1 MKITLANLA
10 EATEQQIFDQVAA
23 HLLKQGVRSVDTSAQ
38 CLYRGPNGLMCAA
51 GCLIADEE
59 YKPRFDELG
68 SWGMLIENGHVTAK
82 HEYFIMQLQ
91 RLHDN
96 KRPSQS
102 YHELLVQF
110 TKDHRLDGSVLNQEA
125 AQ

>member
-10 EATEQQIFDQVAA
+10 EATEQQIFDQVAV
-23 HLLKQGVRSVDTSAQ
+23 HLLKQGVRSVDTSAR
-38 CLYRGPNGLMCAA
+38 CLYRGPGSLMCAA

-59 YKPRFDELG
+59 YKPEFDELG
-68 SWGMLIENGHVTAK
+68 SWGILIEHGHVPAK
-82 HEYFIMQLQ
+82 HECFIGMLQ

-96 KRPSQS
+96 KRLTES

-110 TKDHRLDGSVLNQEA
+110 AKDHRLDSSVLNQEA

>member
-23 HLLKQGVRSVDTSAQ
+23 HLLKQGVRSVDDQTR

-59 YKPRFDELG
+59 YKPEFDIRG
-68 SWGMLIENGHVTAK
+68 SWTRMVESKAVTNK
-82 HEYFIMQLQ
+82 HEYFIGMLQ
-91 RLHDN
+91 SMHDN
-96 KRPSQS
+96 KRDTESFS
-102 YHELLVQF
+102 ELLVAF
-110 TKDHRLDGSVLNQEA
+110 AKNHNLDGSVLNQEA